1 VSFEKLTQITFNK
14 INQGPSKMP
23 RRLKLA
29 RKIKIVKPKVF
40 KKWLDLG
47 AGDGTY
53 LKFMSPGSIGL
64 DIKSNAEKRIKSWNF
79 NDPIPSD
86 LENNFDVIWC
96 SNLIEHVLSPHEF
109 MIKIK
114 KFLKPDGILII
125 ACPQTL
131 IKNPFIYK
139 GTLQGDHVNF
149 YNLST
154 LKLSVKYSGY
164 QILFAG
170 TPSFTKLGSKFA
182 FIAPTI
188 MVVAR
193 PIMNFQYPASAHKVL
208 DGNGNI
214 IFKEENFGH

>member
-1 VSFEKLTQITFNK
+1 VSIDKLTQIAFKVINK
-14 INQGPSKMP
+14 GPIKMP
-23 RRLKLA
+23 RRFKFA
-29 RKIKIVKPKVF
+29 IKIKSVEPKVF

-53 LKFMSPGSIGL
+53 LKFMSPDSIGL
-64 DIKSNAEKRIKSWNF
+64 DIKSNIEKRIKSWNF
-79 NDPIPSD
+79 NDSVPSD

-154 LKLSVKYSGY
+154 LKLSIKYSGY

-182 FIAPTI
+182 FLAPTI

-193 PIMNFQYPASAHKVL
+193 PIFNFQYPASAHKVL
-208 DGNGNI
+208 DRNGNI

>member
-1 VSFEKLTQITFNK
+1 
-14 INQGPSKMP
+14 
-23 RRLKLA
+23 
-29 RKIKIVKPKVF
+29 
-40 KKWLDLG
+40 
-47 AGDGTY
+47 
-53 LKFMSPGSIGL
+53 
-64 DIKSNAEKRIKSWNF
+64 
-79 NDPIPSD
+79 
-86 LENNFDVIWC
+86 
-96 SNLIEHVLSPHEF
+96 

-125 ACPQTL
+125 ACPQTFR
-131 IKNPFIYK
+131 KNPFIYK

-154 LKLSVKYSGY
+154 LKLSIKYCGY

-170 TPSFTKLGSKFA
+170 TPSFPKLGSKFA

-188 MVVAR
+188 MVVAC

-208 DGNGNI
+208 DGNGNV

>member
-53 LKFMSPGSIGL
+53 LKFMSPDSLGL
-64 DIKSNAEKRIKSWNF
+64 DIKSNTEKRIKSWNF

-96 SNLIEHVLSPHEF
+96 SKS
-109 MIKIK
+109 
-114 KFLKPDGILII
+114 
-125 ACPQTL
+125 
-131 IKNPFIYK
+131 Y
-139 GTLQGDHVNF
+139 
-149 YNLST
+149 
-154 LKLSVKYSGY
+154 
-164 QILFAG
+164 
-170 TPSFTKLGSKFA
+170 
-182 FIAPTI
+182 
-188 MVVAR
+188 
-193 PIMNFQYPASAHKVL
+193 
-208 DGNGNI
+208 
-214 IFKEENFGH
+214 